1 MKKLKPYEG
10 WLDIVQKNHV
20 AIPIH
25 CITEELPAD
34 DEYVFVVMFTP
45 GVFDPDAPLSSWQWD
60 DPSVTITDAIEDKDI
75 KLLDYG
81 LALWWISAVEVSEA
95 FNKAFEPTHLSEFA
109 QYVAMQY
116 LEQLATDKE
125 AKKE

>member
-10 WLDIVQKNHV
+10 WLDIIHKKQIS
-20 AIPIH
+20 IPIH
-25 CITEELPAD
+25 NITEELPAD
-34 DEYVFVVMFTP
+34 DEYVYVVMFTP
-45 GVFDPDAPLSSWQWD
+45 GVFDPDEPLSSWQWD
-60 DPSVTITDAIEDKDI
+60 DPSVTITDAVEGKDL

-81 LALWWISAVEVSEA
+81 LALWWISCVEVSEA
-95 FNKAFEPTHLSEFA
+95 FGKAFPPTHVTEFA

-116 LEQLATDKE
+116 LEQLVDESK

>member
-10 WLDIVQKNHV
+10 WLDIVQRNHI

-34 DEYVFVVMFTP
+34 DE
-45 GVFDPDAPLSSWQWD
+45 
-60 DPSVTITDAIEDKDI
+60 DI

-125 AKKE
+125 TKKE

>member
-1 MKKLKPYEG
+1 MPHWAVG
-10 WLDIVQKNHV
+10 S
-20 AIPIH
+20 
-25 CITEELPAD
+25 
-34 DEYVFVVMFTP
+34 
-45 GVFDPDAPLSSWQWD
+45 GD
-60 DPSVTITDAIEDKDI
+60 DPSVTITDAIEGKDI

-95 FNKAFEPTHLSEFA
+95 FDKAFEPTHLSEFA